1 MKGDTWILKLYYCSP
16 NVFQIFRIPF
26 FRKENCLNSKIFQVF
41 IDSNGDAEGNYSVI
55 ALMEDFTM
63 NDTFKM
69 SMQPVG
75 FFQYNTS
82 SNVPHLPVS
91 WGIYI
96 SFTLMSSYVEITEL
110 HIYF

>member
-1 MKGDTWILKLYYCSP
+1 M
-16 NVFQIFRIPF
+16 NVFYLLIVYIY
-26 FRKENCLNSKIFQVF
+26 KILFIIYIYFKVF

-63 NDTFKM
+63 NETFKM

-82 SNVPHLPVS
+82 STIPHLPV
-91 WGIYI
+91 GNI
-96 SFTLMSSYVEITEL
+96 L
-110 HIYF
+110 